1 MLELDLSGLM
11 CPLPILKT
19 KKFLTNLNSGM
30 QVKIITTDPAS
41 ESDLQIFCQKT
52 DNILISQETI
62 QEKIISIIQRR

>member
-1 MLELDLSGLM
+1 MLELNLSGLM

-19 KKFLTNLNSGM
+19 KKFLINLETGI

-41 ESDLQIFCQKT
+41 KFDLQEFCQKT
-52 DNILISQETI
+52 GNILINQEND